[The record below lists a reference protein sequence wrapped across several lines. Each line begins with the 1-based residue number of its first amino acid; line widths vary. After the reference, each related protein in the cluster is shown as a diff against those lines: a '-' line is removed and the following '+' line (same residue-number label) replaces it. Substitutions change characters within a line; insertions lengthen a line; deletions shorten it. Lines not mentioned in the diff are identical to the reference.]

1 MTAPNDVAGFFGATS
16 GKGISFPNA
25 GDSVTGIITAIHPPE
40 QQTDPATQSLSFD
53 KNGRPKMQVRID
65 LLTELRDSGIEHDD
79 GSRTLYVRGWMKGS
93 VGDALRKA
101 GEKEPRIGGKLTVTF
116 THQEAPSA
124 PGLSGVKKFDAVYE
138 PPLSAAGQHFA
149 EPAKKGAKAPAK
161 PSGISDA
168 AWAGMDAAT
177 KASVAKS
184 MSDDNTPPF

>member
-1 MTAPNDVAGFFGATS
+1 MTAPQDVAGFFGATS
-16 GKGISFPNA
+16 GKGISFPNP
-25 GDSVTGIITAIHPPE
+25 GDSVTGVITAIHPPE
-40 QQTDPATQSLSFD
+40 QQTDPATQALSFD

-65 LLTELRDSGIEHDD
+65 LATDRRDPTIEGDD

-101 GEKEPRIGGKLTVTF
+101 GVKEPKIGGKLTVTF

-138 PPLSAAGQHFA
+138 PPLSEVGQHFA

-161 PSGISDA
+161 PAGISDA
-168 AWAGMDAAT
+168 AWAGMDDAT

-184 MSDDNTPPF
+184 MAADTPPF

>member
-1 MTAPNDVAGFFGATS
+1 MTASTQDVAGFFGATS
-16 GKGISFPNA
+16 GKGISFPNP
-25 GDSVTGIITAIHPPE
+25 GDSVTGVITAIHPPE
-40 QQTDPATQSLSFD
+40 QQTDPATQALAFD

-65 LLTELRDSGIEHDD
+65 LATDLRDAGIEHDD

-101 GEKEPRIGGKLTVTF
+101 GEKEPKIGGKLTVTF

-149 EPAKKGAKAPAK
+149 TPEKAGPTKPA
-161 PSGISDA
+161 GISEA

-184 MSDDNTPPF
+184 MSDTQPPF

>member
-1 MTAPNDVAGFFGATS
+1 MTVANDVAGFFGATS
-16 GKGISFPNA
+16 GKGISFPNP

-40 QQTDPATQSLSFD
+40 QQTDPATQALAFD

-65 LLTELRDSGIEHDD
+65 LATDLRDPAIEHDD

-101 GEKEPRIGGKLTVTF
+101 GEKEPKIGGKLTVTF

-138 PPLSAAGQHFA
+138 PPLSEAGQHFA
-149 EPAKKGAKAPAK
+149 AASSSGKEPKKPA
-161 PSGISDA
+161 GISAA

-177 KASVAKS
+177 KQAVAGS
-184 MSDDNTPPF
+184 MNDAPPF